1 MLLQKLIM
9 INKIQNLIK
18 KILYK
23 KIKNEIILIF

>member
-18 KILYK
+18 NIIYK